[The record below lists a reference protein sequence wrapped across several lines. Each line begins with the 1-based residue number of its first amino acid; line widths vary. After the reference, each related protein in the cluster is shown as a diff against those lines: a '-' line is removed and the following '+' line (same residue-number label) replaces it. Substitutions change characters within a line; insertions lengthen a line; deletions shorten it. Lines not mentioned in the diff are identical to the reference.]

1 MEELEIPDE
10 VIERVINEVIDLF
23 LIPRFRELG
32 MPATGEWEQNA
43 HARVNEVWGRDYTE
57 YLVNG
62 RPPNENQDPEA
73 LRRWAVWAGS
83 TFIKDWAQAK
93 GVPIDPIAIAYK
105 IGRDGTDWYPNG
117 SDLLEVL
124 ESQEVTDYIREQLT
138 IFITAQVELKFRR
151 YVQQTLE
158 TA

>member
-1 MEELEIPDE
+1 MEELEIPRE
-10 VIERVINEVIDLF
+10 VKERIINEVIELF
-23 LIPRFRELG
+23 LIPRFIELG
-32 MPATGEWEQNA
+32 MRATSEWEANV
-43 HARVNEVWGRDYTE
+43 HARANEVWGRDYTE

-62 RPPNENQDPEA
+62 REPGTMPPVEA
-73 LRRWAVWAGS
+73 IFNWSR
-83 TFIKDWAQAK
+83 AK
-93 GVPIDPIAIAYK
+93 FGNTDMNVAWAIATK
-105 IGRDGTDWYPNG
+105 IKQEGTTWYPNG

-124 ESQEVTDYIREQLT
+124 ESREVTDYIQEQLS

>member
-1 MEELEIPDE
+1 MEELEIPRE
-10 VIERVINEVIDLF
+10 VVERVINEVIELF
-23 LIPRFRELG
+23 LIPRFIELG
-32 MPATGEWEQNA
+32 MRATSEWEANV
-43 HARVNEVWGRDYTE
+43 HARGNEVWGRDYTE

-62 RPPNENQDPEA
+62 REPGTMPPVEA
-73 LRRWAVWAGS
+73 IFNWSR
-83 TFIKDWAQAK
+83 AK
-93 GVPIDPIAIAYK
+93 FGNTDMNVAWAIATK
-105 IGRDGTDWYPNG
+105 IKQEGTTWYPNG

-124 ESQEVTDYIREQLT
+124 ESREVTDYIQEQLS

>member
-1 MEELEIPDE
+1 MEDLEIPDE
-10 VIERVINEVIDLF
+10 VKERIINEVIELF
-23 LIPRFRELG
+23 LIPRFIELG
-32 MPATGEWEQNA
+32 MRATSEWEANV
-43 HARVNEVWGRDYTE
+43 HARANEIWGRDYTE

-62 RPPNENQDPEA
+62 REPGTMPPVEA
-73 LRRWAVWAGS
+73 IFNWSR
-83 TFIKDWAQAK
+83 AK
-93 GVPIDPIAIAYK
+93 FGNTDMNVAWAIATK
-105 IGRDGTDWYPNG
+105 IKQEGTTWYPNG

-124 ESQEVTDYIREQLT
+124 ESREVTDYIQEQLS